1 MKKLLSIL
9 LLSAICCNFNFYIAN
24 AVAEKADKQK
34 PMYIE
39 ADSIS
44 VDDANKVQ
52 NLLGNVIVTKGTMR
66 LEANSVTITEDE
78 IGYQKGV
85 ALAGK
90 NKLVKFQQKRDNS
103 PDYIRGEAEK
113 ITFDSNA
120 EVAEMFGRAWV
131 SVGKDEV
138 RGSYIRYDSFNETFD
153 VRSNVATNSAIK
165 QQRVRAILHPRNENQ
180 THTQT
185 QTQKLDLKKEK
196 ILSDPIE

>member
-1 MKKLLSIL
+1 
-9 LLSAICCNFNFYIAN
+9 
-24 AVAEKADKQK
+24 
-34 PMYIE
+34 MYIE

-153 VRSNVATNSAIK
+153 VKSNVATNSAIK

-180 THTQT
+180 TQTQT

>member
-1 MKKLLSIL
+1 MKNFLFLFLFLIIFTNF
-9 LLSAICCNFNFYIAN
+9 AI
-24 AVAEKADKQK
+24 AEKADKQK

-52 NLLGNVIVTKGTMR
+52 ILTGNVIVTKGTMR

-85 ALAGK
+85 AIAEK
-90 NKLVKFQQKRDNS
+90 NGLVKFQQKRDNS
-103 PDYIRGEAEK
+103 PDYIKGEAEK

-153 VRSNVATNSAIK
+153 VKAKVAENTANENPTIK
-165 QQRVRAILHPRNENQ
+165 QQRVRAVIHPRNDANKSENSSP
-180 THTQT
+180 TVNLKNEN
-185 QTQKLDLKKEK
+185 KLTE
-196 ILSDPIE
+196 PIE